1 MMNTLLAWVAHPWLM
16 LLAAGAL
23 EVVWAL
29 GLPRTQGF
37 TRLWPS
43 LWVLGAMAAS
53 FVLLASAV
61 RTIPVSIAYPIWV
74 GIGATGAY
82 VGGVLILGD
91 KWQPLHLLFIAMIVG
106 GVIGLKATPAAP

>member
-1 MMNTLLAWVAHPWLM
+1 MKALFAVLAHPWLM
-16 LLAAGAL
+16 LIAAGVL

-29 GLPRTQGF
+29 GLPRTVGF

-43 LWVLGAMAAS
+43 VWVRAAMAAS

-91 KWQPLHLLFIAMIVG
+91 KWQPIHLLFIAMIVG
-106 GVIGLKATPAAP
+106 GVVGLKAVGHTP